1 MKKRIRRG
9 DPQRR
14 RYWEEVVRR
23 CREGGQ
29 SVRAFC
35 RAEELRESAFYF
47 WRRKLARG
55 SRRTGKR
62 VPDAVDGSQF
72 QSRPAAPTSRS
83 STRVSPRHGA
93 TPSFLPVHVVGP
105 ASRPVPT
112 NAARRCP
119 SGARPGAAEADRG
132 VEIMLGQGCTVRV
145 QAGFDRQ
152 TLAAVLAVLEVRP
165 C

>member
-1 MKKRIRRG
+1 MKKRIRHG
-9 DPQRR
+9 DPQRQS
-14 RYWEEVVRR
+14 YWEEVVRR
-23 CREGGQ
+23 WREGGQ

-55 SRRTGKR
+55 GHRTGK
-62 VPDAVDGSQF
+62 
-72 QSRPAAPTSRS
+72 
-83 STRVSPRHGA
+83 RVSPRHGA

-105 ASRPVPT
+105 ASR
-112 NAARRCP
+112 C
-119 SGARPGAAEADRG
+119 PGAAEADRG
-132 VEIMLGQGCTVRV
+132 VEIILGQGCTVRV
-145 QAGFDRQ
+145 RAGFDRQ

>member
-1 MKKRIRRG
+1 MKKRIRHG
-9 DPQRR
+9 DPRR
-14 RYWEEVVRR
+14 RSYWEEVVRR
-23 CREGGQ
+23 WTEGGQ

-55 SRRTGKR
+55 GRRTGKR
-62 VPDAVDGSQF
+62 IPDAVDGSQF
-72 QSRPAAPTSRS
+72 QSRPATPTSRS
-83 STRVSPRHGA
+83 SQGVSPRHGA

-105 ASRPVPT
+105 ASR
-112 NAARRCP
+112 CL
-119 SGARPGAAEADRG
+119 GAAEADRG
-132 VEIMLGQGCTVRV
+132 VEIILGQGRTVRV
-145 QAGFDRQ
+145 RAGFDRQ